1 LSLPVAACRCL
12 SLPVAACRCP
22 SLPCRCLSLHCR
34 CLSLLVAAR
43 RYLSLPCCCLLLPVF
58 MYVLLLC
65 VAMVSQPLHC
75 GFLADHGGNDITGY
89 FLDTYTNLH
98 AVRA

>member
-1 LSLPVAACRCL
+1 
-12 SLPVAACRCP
+12 
-22 SLPCRCLSLHCR
+22 
-34 CLSLLVAAR
+34 
-43 RYLSLPCCCLLLPVF
+43 
-58 MYVLLLC
+58 
-65 VAMVSQPLHC
+65 MVSQPLHC